1 MTLRK
6 FWRIVRW
13 TALGAFLLILAV
25 VTTLSTIVF
34 TEPGSRWF
42 ISLAERFL
50 PLEVGEVRGNLL
62 TGLDIGYLDY
72 RVTVDGVLE
81 QQYRAENLSFRWQP
95 LTLFYNAVSV
105 QSLRADGIRILLP
118 PITDAEPEPAQWPSL
133 ALPVIVELGQV
144 DLRGIQIQRARRDAP
159 PEDVITLRRVSGSL
173 RSGVFNYRA
182 ADLAVVTDE
191 YTVIANGRV
200 GLRYPYDANISVQ
213 WQYEIPAT
221 GDQDALLLSGRGA
234 ISGDVEQLAIEHSL
248 LMPFTVESQV
258 TLVPNLSRPPAAIAA
273 LAAPRIS
280 STSQWAAQPLLPRW
294 FPADA
299 DIPVVA
305 GELQLEGWLDE
316 YHARLAGQV
325 DYARL
330 PPLTVRADAHGN
342 LNQINIAELILR
354 LAPLQPMP
362 AGNRA
367 AEATI
372 SGQVGWTPHVQWDL
386 RVATDDLDPA
396 LYLPE
401 WPGQLQL
408 HAQTQGQLSAEGL
421 RVTVDDLRLEGQ
433 LRALEVRGTGGVEF
447 DGERW
452 QTDELVVSLGANH
465 LRVNGA
471 VGDDVDL
478 QWYLNAPLLNQIDP
492 SLQGTIFTQGHLQGR
507 LHEPQLVME
516 LRAGQLRWQDLG
528 LDHLVVELM
537 PLPGGNYQLKLDARE
552 LLLQQ
557 QRIDSIAFTG
567 SGTSSQAHLSG
578 RIVSPLG
585 ELALALDSGYR
596 DQKWQGQLTAL
607 EVDLSNLPRWHLLR
621 AGPMQASAQAFDLQ
635 ELCLTTRGSRWM
647 RRGASAQATDAEA
660 VGEGRVEENV
670 AATAADG
677 TAAVAAWD
685 TEAAPDEQPALCVG
699 GQWSAERGM
708 NIAASLTAIPLQQL
722 RAFLDPDVGIAGV
735 VEGELALQ
743 LPPGSTPTAS
753 INLRTIGGELRYQ
766 YADEALERYRWETLT
781 IQGNLQNGVLQT
793 QLDNRWGEYGAV
805 VGDATFNIDSGALA
819 GDLRIDFTD
828 LAPLAALIPMVD
840 DLGGS
845 LAADIELGGHLQQ
858 PQVQGQ
864 ISLSN
869 GAAKVPRLGLDVRD
883 IGVTLNSF
891 SNGRIELR
899 SRLHSGEGFL
909 QIDGELEGL
918 GQPDWQ
924 LQGEVRGEKFLI
936 IQQPEIQAQIEPAIQ
951 LRAQQQ
957 AIEVT
962 GETLIPF
969 ARVEL
974 KALPATATKV
984 SDDVVILEA
993 GEVPGQKD
1001 KMDFYL
1007 DVKARL
1013 GDDVRFN
1020 GFGLSS
1026 RVAGEMTL
1034 TQTPARAM
1042 LATGYVDVV
1051 DGKYK
1056 AYGQELDIERGRLI
1070 FQGPLDNPGLEIRA
1084 QRTLRGTTDSIV
1096 GLEIGGTLQ
1105 RPTSSVYSDPPLNNE
1120 GEAMALLLT
1129 GKPLSEASAGDAY
1142 TIISAM
1148 SGLGMDEGGS
1158 ITAQIADTF
1167 HLDEFALSAEDGL
1180 ERSSL
1185 MVGKYLTDRLLVRYV
1200 VGLFDQL
1207 SKIGVVY
1214 QMTDRLRL
1222 EAESG
1227 EVQSVDVIYKIER

>member
-1 MTLRK
+1 
-6 FWRIVRW
+6 
-13 TALGAFLLILAV
+13 
-25 VTTLSTIVF
+25 
-34 TEPGSRWF
+34 
-42 ISLAERFL
+42 
-50 PLEVGEVRGNLL
+50 LL
-62 TGLDIGYLDY
+62 TGLDIDYLDY
-72 RVTVDGVLE
+72 QVSDKGALQ

-105 QSLRADGIRILLP
+105 QSLRADAVRILLP
-118 PITDAEPEPAQWPSL
+118 PAVDVEPEPAPWPSL

-144 DLRGIQIQRARRDAP
+144 EVRDIQVRRSRLDAP
-159 PEDVITLRRVSGSL
+159 PEEVITLQRVSGSL
-173 RSGVFNYRA
+173 RSGVFNLRA

-191 YTVIANGRV
+191 YTVIAQGRI
-200 GLRYPYDANISVQ
+200 GLRYPYDADIAVQ
-213 WQYEIPAT
+213 WQYEIPPT
-221 GDQDALLLSGRGA
+221 EDQETLLLSGRGE
-234 ISGDVEQLAIEHSL
+234 ITGDIEQLEITHQLRLPFDVESH
-248 LMPFTVESQV
+248 V
-258 TLVPNLSRPPAAIAA
+258 TLVPNLSQPPAAIAA
-273 LAAPRIS
+273 LAAPQI
-280 STSQWAAQPLLPRW
+280 TAVSQWPAQPLLSQW

-299 DIPVVA
+299 DIPIVA
-305 GELQLEGWLDE
+305 GQLWLEGWLDD
-316 YHARLAGQV
+316 YRAQLSGQIN
-325 DYARL
+325 YATL
-330 PPLTVRADAHGN
+330 PPLTVSAATRGD
-342 LNQINIAELILR
+342 LQRLDIAELVVGV
-354 LAPLQPMP
+354 APVQPA
-362 AGNRA
+362 AGKRGA
-367 AEATI
+367 AANI
-372 SGQVGWTPHVQWDL
+372 SGQVAWAPNLHWDL
-386 RVATDDLDPA
+386 TVATEGLDPA
-396 LYLPE
+396 LYVPE

-408 HAQTQGQLSAEGL
+408 GAKTQGQLTSEGL
-421 RVTVDDLRLEGQ
+421 RVTVEELQLDGQ
-433 LRALEVRGTGGVEF
+433 IRALDVRGVGGVQF

-452 QTDELVVSLGANH
+452 QTDNLSLSLGANH
-465 LRVNGA
+465 LRVNGTL
-471 VGDDVDL
+471 GDNFDV

-492 SLQGTIFTQGHLQGR
+492 GLQGTFFTQGHLQGNWR
-507 LHEPQLVME
+507 EPQLVME
-516 LRAGQLRWQDLG
+516 MRAQQLRWQDLG
-528 LDHLVVELM
+528 LEHLVLELM
-537 PLPGGNYQLKLDARE
+537 PLPEGNYQLKLDARD

-557 QRIDSIAFTG
+557 QRIDSLAFTG
-567 SGTSSQAHLSG
+567 SGTIAQSHLNG

-585 ELALALDSGYR
+585 ELELALDSGYR
-596 DQKWQGQLTAL
+596 DQSWQGQFTAL
-607 EVDLSNLPRWHLLR
+607 DVDLNNLPRWQLLR
-621 AGPMQASAQAFDLQ
+621 SSPMHAQAQGFELG
-635 ELCLTTRGSRWM
+635 ELCLTTRTAW
-647 RRGASAQATDAEA
+647 RRGGERRSAENEERTNAGDAA
-660 VGEGRVEENV
+660 AQGEKTEPTGEIAAELAANAQEEV
-670 AATAADG
+670 
-677 TAAVAAWD
+677 
-685 TEAAPDEQPALCVG
+685 PALCAQ
-699 GQWSAERGM
+699 GQWSTERGLLM
-708 NIAASLTAIPLQQL
+708 NASLTAIPLHQL

-735 VEGELALQ
+735 LAGEIAVQ
-743 LPPGSTPTAS
+743 LPPGGAPTAS
-753 INLRTIGGELRYQ
+753 IDLYTDGGELRYQ
-766 YADEALERYRWETLT
+766 YADEPVESYRWETLA
-781 IQGNLQNGVLQT
+781 IQGNLRDSIFQA
-793 QLDNRWGEYGAV
+793 QLNNRWGEYGAV
-805 VGDATFNIDSGALA
+805 LGDVALNIDTGALS
-819 GDLRIDFTD
+819 GGVRIDFTD
-828 LAPLAALIPMVD
+828 LAPLAALVPMVD
-840 DLGGS
+840 DLGGN
-845 LAADIELGGHLQQ
+845 LAADIDLGGSLEQ
-858 PQVQGQ
+858 PQVLGQ

-869 GAAKVPRLGLDVRD
+869 GAAKIPRLGLDVRD
-883 IGVTLNSF
+883 IGLTLNSY
-891 SNGRIELR
+891 SGGRIELR

-918 GQPDWQ
+918 GSPDWQ
-924 LQGEVRGEKFLI
+924 LHGAMRGEQFLI
-936 IQQPEIQAQIEPAIQ
+936 IQQPEVQAHIEPAIQ
-951 LRAQQQ
+951 LRARQQ

-993 GEVPGQKD
+993 GEVPGLKD

-1007 DVKARL
+1007 NVKARL

-1034 TQTPARAM
+1034 TQTPARPM

-1180 ERSSL
+1180 AHSSL
-1185 MVGKYLTDRLLVRYV
+1185 MVGKYLTERLFVRYV
-1200 VGLFDQL
+1200 VGLFDEF
-1207 SKIGVVY
+1207 SKIGLVY

-1227 EVQSVDVIYKIER
+1227 DVQSVDMIYKIER